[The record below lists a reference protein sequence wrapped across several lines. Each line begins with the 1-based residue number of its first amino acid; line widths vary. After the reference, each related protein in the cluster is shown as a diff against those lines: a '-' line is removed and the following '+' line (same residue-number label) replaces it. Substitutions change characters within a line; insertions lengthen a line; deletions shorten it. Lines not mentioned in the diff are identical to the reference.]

1 MGRIKALN
9 LTPVGGH
16 IVLKTNVMGLQNE
29 TLTYKPELFCTIL
42 YYLKTYHDLMRQDKL
57 IYDSVFHAL
66 GLEEPAR
73 FSLGH
78 LIMKFLP
85 GCEKSDLENLSRNDR
100 AIYAT
105 LPYDAIQGLGQLD
118 LDGLSY
124 ERNKRCG
131 EIEIY
136 VLVTPIPFDELVP
149 GGPVARC
156 SIDLCQEE
164 LSAIKGHNYFAGSIL
179 NLIEGMQK
187 CGTWMDKDK
196 SKLDFVNSLDDRENP
211 FISALPPEIHM
222 REFPC
227 VTVEFG
233 SFLRSLNAKGIYGT
247 NEDIDLLKG
256 YAPDLENIYH
266 VCEISS
272 ELMGDMFI
280 KDFMKAIGETD
291 EEATTDDLYF
301 DSDCSTC
308 YKELILAMTFQDIP
322 IENLSAR
329 GDARAKD
336 SLCALFGKIPKSR
349 LMDINIYGY
358 MIIGPAIPVLFTSVG
373 VVICDNTA
381 NTSADNFYRVVLY
394 KDFKKYLSEE
404 LAIDL
409 SDAGIPEDSPF
420 KLLNNSFD
428 FSNAPSL
435 QLSDALLN
443 IPDKIT
449 KPVGGMYQGRPVDGT
464 VGGMY
469 RAWLDCELSCS
480 PQSFNT
486 NWDYNSGLRLY
497 PALYLGIHWL
507 ITYAHDNLYRL
518 ELAEGYETLPQL
530 VVGKIFV
537 DCWVGKQVDKIWSD
551 FVDRM
556 CSVYKESVASAE
568 QSNGKCRFDVPAW
581 ELLYTLAILNTKY
594 NFVVW
599 TKYKDL
605 DDFLSGNFK

>member
-1 MGRIKALN
+1 MGRISALN
-9 LTPVGGH
+9 LMPEGGR
-16 IVLKTNVMGLQNE
+16 VFLKTNVMGVQNE
-29 TLTYKPELFCTIL
+29 TLTCKPELFCTIL
-42 YYLKTYHDLMRQDKL
+42 NYLKVYHDLMRQDKL

-66 GLEEPAR
+66 GLGEPAR

-78 LIMKFLP
+78 LTLDFLP
-85 GCEKSDLENLSRNDR
+85 GCEKSDLKNLSRNDR

-105 LPYDAIQGLGQLD
+105 LPYGVIQELGQLD

-124 ERNKRCG
+124 ERKKKCG

-136 VLVTPIPFDELVP
+136 VLVAPIPFDELVP
-149 GGPVARC
+149 GGPVASC

-164 LSAIKGHNYFAGSIL
+164 LPPIKGHNYFAGSIL

-187 CGTWMDKDK
+187 CGAWMDKDK
-196 SKLDFVNSLDDRENP
+196 SKLDFVNSLDDKENP

-280 KDFMKAIGETD
+280 KDFMKAIGETN

-301 DSDCSTC
+301 ESEWSAV
-308 YKELILAMTFQDIP
+308 YKELFLAMAFQNIP

-329 GDARAKD
+329 GDVRAKD
-336 SLCALFGKIPKSR
+336 SLFALFGKIPKSR

-358 MIIGPAIPVLFTSVG
+358 MTIGPAIPVLFTSVG
-373 VVICDNTA
+373 VVIGGNTA
-381 NTSADNFYRVVLY
+381 GNSTDNFYRVVFY
-394 KDFKKYLSEE
+394 QDFKKYLSEE
-404 LAIDL
+404 LVLDL
-409 SDAGIPEDSPF
+409 SDAGIPEDNPF

-428 FSNAPSL
+428 FSMTPSL
-435 QLSDALLN
+435 MFSDDFLN
-443 IPDKIT
+443 IHDVNGDKVEELYQEWLQSELEL
-449 KPVGGMYQGRPVDGT
+449 VGAPNI
-464 VGGMY
+464 
-469 RAWLDCELSCS
+469 
-480 PQSFNT
+480 FNT
-486 NWDYNSGLRLY
+486 DHDMKSGLRHW
-497 PALYLGIHWL
+497 PALFQSMHDL
-507 ITYAHDNLYRL
+507 ITCGHDRSRRPASRMLGPYS
-518 ELAEGYETLPQL
+518 LPQIIGL
-530 VVGKIFV
+530 KIFV
-537 DCWVGKQVDKIWSD
+537 DSWVGKPVNEIWSG

-556 CSVYKESVASAE
+556 LTAYKQSVILDEYKGGVCPF
-568 QSNGKCRFDVPAW
+568 GVHAW

-594 NFVVW
+594 DFVVW
-599 TKYKDL
+599 TKDMYKDL
-605 DDFLSGNFK
+605 DNILSNMKG